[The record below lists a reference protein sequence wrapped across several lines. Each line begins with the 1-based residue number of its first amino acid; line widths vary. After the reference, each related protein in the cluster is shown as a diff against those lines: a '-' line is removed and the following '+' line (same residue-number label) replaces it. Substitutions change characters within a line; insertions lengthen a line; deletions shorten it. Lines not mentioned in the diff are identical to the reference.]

1 MLEGVKPFAKFT
13 VEYPTKADEF
23 PEEALFEPHV
33 RSGTLIMRVMA
44 DEPFEKHVDQT
55 LKGLAMMRKLGIR

>member
-1 MLEGVKPFAKFT
+1 MTAP
-13 VEYPTKADEF
+13 
-23 PEEALFEPHV
+23 
-33 RSGTLIMRVMA
+33 A